1 MIKIKSR
8 IISSNHKPFIIAE
21 LSGNHNGS
29 LSNALKLVDLA
40 AKSGVDAIKLQTY
53 TPETITLNSS
63 KKDFL
68 IRDEKNPWKKN
79 RNLFELY
86 KKAHT
91 PWSWH
96 KKIFDRAKKIN

>member
-8 IISSNHKPFIIAE
+8 IISSKHKPFVIAE
-21 LSGNHNGS
+21 LSGNHNGL

-53 TPETITLNSS
+53 TPETITLNSN

-68 IRDEKNPWKKN
+68 IIDKKKPLEKKSQ
-79 RNLFELY
+79 F
-86 KKAHT
+86 
-91 PWSWH
+91 
-96 KKIFDRAKKIN
+96 I

>member
-8 IISSNHKPFIIAE
+8 LISSKHKPFVIAE

-40 AKSGVDAIKLQTY
+40 AKSGVDAIKLQTF
-53 TPETITLNSS
+53 TAETITLKSN

-68 IRDEKNPWKKN
+68 IKVEK
-79 RNLFELY
+79 
-86 KKAHT
+86 
-91 PWSWH
+91 
-96 KKIFDRAKKIN
+96 